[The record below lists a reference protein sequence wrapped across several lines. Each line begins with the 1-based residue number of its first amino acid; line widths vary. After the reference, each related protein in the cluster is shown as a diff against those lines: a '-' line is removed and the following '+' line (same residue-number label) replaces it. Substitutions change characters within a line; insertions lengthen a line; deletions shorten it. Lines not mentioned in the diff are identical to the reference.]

1 MTPLKKILGGSFIA
15 LVLLLVIGLLSRN
28 IIGVWVTERT
38 LRKLTGLSVKIK
50 ALEIKWTFT
59 RVIARQ
65 VTILNP
71 PGEYREPR
79 AVEIRLLDGEFKP
92 FSILRQKPYFTK
104 LTIDIPVVVA
114 VRSAGGE
121 INLKRLQSQ
130 ETAKNPTASRKFMID
145 EFVISLG
152 EVLYSDEKRNPAKP
166 IVFKVNAQNQTYRNI
181 SDPEDVKRL
190 VMNMVIRSLPGNLL
204 GLSIQSVNNGV
215 KTAVD
220 SLKQGGKDALG
231 TVEKGAKSVLDIF
244 GGEKK

>member
-1 MTPLKKILGGSFIA
+1 MTPLKKILGSSLVA
-15 LVLLLVIGLLSRN
+15 LVLLLLIALFSRN

-38 LRKLTGLSVKIK
+38 LQKLTGLSVKIE
-50 ALEIKWTFT
+50 ALDIKWTFT

-71 PGEYREPR
+71 PKEYREPR
-79 AVEIRLLDGEFKP
+79 AVEIRLLDAEFKP
-92 FSILRQKPYFTK
+92 FSILRQEPHFTK

-130 ETAKNPTASRKFMID
+130 EKTENPAASGKFMIE

-152 EVLYSDEKRNPAKP
+152 QVLYSNERENPAKTT
-166 IVFKVNAQNQTYRNI
+166 VYKVNAQNQTYRNI
-181 SDPEDVKRL
+181 SNPEDVKRL

-204 GLSIQSVNNGV
+204 GLSIQSVGEGV
-215 KTAVD
+215 KTVVD
-220 SLKQGGKDALG
+220 SLKQGGQDALE
-231 TVEKGAKSVLDIF
+231 TIKKGAGSVLDIF
-244 GGEKK
+244 GGGK